1 MSTYI
6 LMKDKGSSANVTLVN
21 TDRHASVMIGRLDL
35 DMIRLLEKLEG
46 LVFEKEVAEATDI
59 RSSWRLPIKE
69 ETAVELQKL
78 AMKMSKPKR
87 DQSKASIKSEQQK
100 PEGKPDALDIIFGLA
115 K

>member
-1 MSTYI
+1 MSAYK

-35 DMIRLLEKLEG
+35 NMIRILEKLEG
-46 LVFEKEVAEATDI
+46 LVFDREVAEATDI
-59 RSSWRLPIKE
+59 RSSWSLPIKE

-87 DQSKASIKSEQQK
+87 DQSKKATSEQQK

>member
-1 MSTYI
+1 MSAYK

-35 DMIRLLEKLEG
+35 NMIRLLEKLEG
-46 LVFEKEVAEATDI
+46 LVFDKEVAEATDI
-59 RSSWRLPIKE
+59 RSSWSLPIKE

-87 DQSKASIKSEQQK
+87 DQSKKAMSEQQK